1 MRYKRSLILAICTFL
16 TMLIIL
22 LGCVSPAQEQVHQE
36 KPAQEQATQGNPVQ
50 EQITQEMPD
59 CQGFVNDYANLLSST
74 SKSMLEDRLVQ
85 LEKDTT
91 AEVAVVTI
99 NTIEGQNIDDY
110 ANKLFN
116 KWGIGK
122 KDKNNGILFLIDL
135 GDRKTRIEVGY
146 GLESVITD
154 EVAQN
159 ILDNKV
165 LPQFT
170 IQNYENGILN
180 GTQAIEEHI
189 RQVN

>member
-1 MRYKRSLILAICTFL
+1 
-16 TMLIIL
+16 
-22 LGCVSPAQEQVHQE
+22 
-36 KPAQEQATQGNPVQ
+36 
-50 EQITQEMPD
+50 
-59 CQGFVNDYANLLSST
+59 
-74 SKSMLEDRLVQ
+74 MLEDRLVQ

>member
-1 MRYKRSLILAICTFL
+1 
-16 TMLIIL
+16 
-22 LGCVSPAQEQVHQE
+22 
-36 KPAQEQATQGNPVQ
+36 
-50 EQITQEMPD
+50 
-59 CQGFVNDYANLLSST
+59 
-74 SKSMLEDRLVQ
+74 MLEKITYSDRLLVQ